1 MNWVGGARV
10 GAHRLA
16 SALLSQ
22 QQGVPR
28 ADSAPQTKTS
38 MCTHTHTHTHTCCMH
53 PPHAHTSPYTDLH
66 KNRHTHALMQAH
78 TGIPMCAHTHTQAH
92 TYLCGLAGSQTH
104 LHANMC
110 RRTRH
115 TQCWKH
121 HPHLIV
127 HVIYFERTSLPQ
139 SWSTSAN
146 SANFREPGPSGSQPF
161 LLPPEGAT
169 TKPMEPQSSTSQDPH
184 GPVLGRAF
192 QGHRRPSSHIFK
204 TFGSQFSPKLEDDRT
219 CPCLYHET
227 EGSGGCSRTFSQEEV
242 GAAAAGDGAGQA

>member
-1 MNWVGGARV
+1 MLTTWPLPCSPSSRGCPEPT
-10 GAHRLA
+10 
-16 SALLSQ
+16 Q
-22 QQGVPR
+22 PR
-28 ADSAPQTKTS
+28 RRRPVCVD
-38 MCTHTHTHTHTCCMH
+38 THTHTCCMH

-66 KNRHTHALMQAH
+66 KNRHTHTHVCTHPYTGTHISMRTGRLTNPPSRKHVQAH
-78 TGIPMCAHTHTQAH
+78 KTHT
-92 TYLCGLAGSQTH
+92 GLEEPPP
-104 LHANMC
+104 
-110 RRTRH
+110 
-115 TQCWKH
+115 
-121 HPHLIV
+121 PHRP
-127 HVIYFERTSLPQ
+127 VIYFERTSLPQ

-192 QGHRRPSSHIFK
+192 QGHRRPSSHISK

-227 EGSGGCSRTFSQEEV
+227 EGSGGCSRTFCQEEV